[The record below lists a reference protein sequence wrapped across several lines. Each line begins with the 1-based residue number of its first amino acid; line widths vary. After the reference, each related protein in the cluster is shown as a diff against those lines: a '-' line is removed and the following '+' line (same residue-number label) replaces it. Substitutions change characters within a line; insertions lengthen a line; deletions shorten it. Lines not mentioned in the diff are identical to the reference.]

1 MLNVVCVY
9 YGTKF
14 PLDYVQ
20 VLYNMVQRHLTVPHK
35 FICFSDH
42 VKPQKLLKGD
52 ITFRKFKHHDY
63 DGWWNKLQ
71 LFSEEAHLIGPCL
84 YLDLDVVI
92 LDNIDEI
99 ATFGD
104 DMTFGVINDFNSGT
118 KEFNSSVMKF
128 NNEVATKVIWN
139 KFLEDKAN
147 LMALQ
152 GDQNVMTKL
161 IKSNKKIAQDNLKV
175 MPDEWTFSYK
185 WYSRIDPRFGKTRW
199 TFEKK
204 PNTKIAV
211 FHGHPRP
218 HESEQ
223 KWVQKEWN

>member
-42 VKPQKLLKGD
+42 VKPIKLLKGD
-52 ITFRKFKHHDY
+52 ITFKKFRFNHY

-71 LFSEEAHLIGPCL
+71 LFSEEAHLTGPCL

-104 DMTFGVINDFNSGT
+104 DMTFGVINDFNPGT
-118 KEFNSSVMKF
+118 KEFNSSIMKF
-128 NNEVATKVIWN
+128 NNDVATKVIWN
-139 KFLEDKAN
+139 KFLEDKDN

-152 GDQNVMTKL
+152 GDQNVMSKL
-161 IKSNKKIAQDNLKV
+161 IKSNVKIAQDNLKV

-185 WYSRIDPRFGKTRW
+185 WYSRIDPRFGKDRW

-204 PNTKIAV
+204 PNAKIAV
-211 FHGHPRP
+211 FHGKPQP

>member
-63 DGWWNKLQ
+63 YGWWNKLQ
-71 LFSEEAHLIGPCL
+71 LFSEEAHLTGTCL
-84 YLDLDVVI
+84 YLDLDIVI

-104 DMTFGVINDFNSGT
+104 DMTFGVINDFNPNT

-128 NNEVATKVIWN
+128 NNEVATKAIWS
-139 KFLEDKAN
+139 KFLEDKAD

-152 GDQNVMTKL
+152 GDQNVMSKL
-161 IKSNKKIAQDNLKV
+161 IKGNDNLKV

-185 WYSRIDPRFGKTRW
+185 WYSRTDPRFGKTRW

-204 PNTKIAV
+204 QNAKIAV
-211 FHGHPRP
+211 FHGHPTP
-218 HESEQ
+218 HESNE

>member
-1 MLNVVCVY
+1 MINVVCVY
-9 YGTKF
+9 YGIKYS
-14 PLDYVQ
+14 LDYVQ

-63 DGWWNKLQ
+63 YGWWNKLQ
-71 LFSEEAHLIGPCL
+71 LFSEEAHLTGTCL
-84 YLDLDVVI
+84 YLDLDIVI

-104 DMTFGVINDFNSGT
+104 DMTFGVINDFNPNT

-128 NNEVATKVIWN
+128 NNDVATKAIWS
-139 KFLEDKAN
+139 KFLEKKAK
-147 LMALQ
+147 LMELQ
-152 GDQNVMTKL
+152 GDQNVMSKL
-161 IKSNKKIAQDNLKV
+161 IKGNVNLKV

-185 WYSRIDPRFGKTRW
+185 WYSRTDPRFGKTRW

-204 PNTKIAV
+204 PNAKIAV
-211 FHGHPRP
+211 FHGSPRP

>member
-9 YGTKF
+9 YGLKY

-63 DGWWNKLQ
+63 PGWWNKLQ
-71 LFSEEAHLIGPCL
+71 LFSEEAHLTGPCL
-84 YLDLDVVI
+84 YLDLDIVI

-104 DMTFGVINDFNSGT
+104 DMTFGVINDFNPKT

-128 NNEVATKVIWN
+128 NNDVATKAIWSR
-139 KFLEDKAN
+139 FLENKAK
-147 LMALQ
+147 LMELQ
-152 GDQNVMTKL
+152 GDQNVMSKL
-161 IKSNKKIAQDNLKV
+161 IKGNDNLKV

-185 WYSRIDPRFGKTRW
+185 WYSRTDPRFEKGRW

-204 PNTKIAV
+204 QNTKIAV
-211 FHGHPRP
+211 FHGQPTP
-218 HESEQ
+218 HESNE